1 MVEDER
7 SSCESAG
14 LWRFCGRVM
23 RRVPPALLVHRD
35 LAILRKDLTALPKAA
50 AGFELAEHR
59 VFTGGV
65 LDVHRQLKR
74 EFQEEGIRRRFE
86 RGLWFYALWR
96 QGLPLASA
104 WVVPRGERFVDEIG
118 LGFRVGEG
126 DVWMRDIF
134 VASESRGAGT
144 FAALLDH
151 ILAGPFSGRRA
162 LWSAVY
168 TDNRSSL
175 RAHEKYG
182 YRIAARYEVLHLFRR
197 LLVRLRWPAPPP
209 GGSSFRANH
218 RLILTGPP
226 YRRFTDERRA

>member
-1 MVEDER
+1 VVEEER
-7 SSCESAG
+7 SSYGSAG
-14 LWRFCGRVM
+14 LGRFCGRVL

-35 LAILRKDLTALPKAA
+35 LAILRRDLTADPQAA
-50 AGFELAEHR
+50 AGVELAEHR

-65 LDVHRQLKR
+65 LEVHRQLKR
-74 EFQEEGIRRRFE
+74 EFREEVIRRRFE
-86 RGLWFYALWR
+86 RGLWFYALWG
-96 QGLPLASA
+96 QGLPLAST

-134 VASESRGAGT
+134 VAAESRGAGA

-175 RAHEKYG
+175 RAHAKYG
-182 YRIAARYEVLHLFRR
+182 YRLVARFEVIHLLRR
-197 LLVRLRWPAPPP
+197 LMVRLRWPTPPP

-218 RLILTGPP
+218 RLILTGQP
-226 YRRFTDERRA
+226 YRRFTDDRRA